1 MGDSG
6 SKRMKQ
12 NNDPIVLTMQI
23 DQMDRM
29 QK

>member
-1 MGDSG
+1 MGKSD